1 MSSMKL
7 EPLIKEFPEER
18 AALERLDEVVGRLQH
33 AGTYK
38 ELTLDR
44 LFELSEPSSQRVLV
58 AILGRLC
65 QQGVFER
72 LVRVYSESG
81 AVADFPSLLDVPVA
95 MEDWRTGRQ
104 VRTDDLKLIYTIR
117 P

>member
-7 EPLIKEFPEER
+7 DPLIREFPEER
-18 AALERLDEVVGRLQH
+18 AALERLDELVGRLQR

-44 LFELSEPSSQRVLV
+44 LFELSEPSSQRVLI

-65 QQGVFER
+65 QQGIFER
-72 LVRVYSESG
+72 MVRVYSQNGGVENY
-81 AVADFPSLLDVPVA
+81 PSLLDVPVR
-95 MEDWRTGRQ
+95 MEDWRDGRQ
-104 VRTDDLKLIYTIR
+104 ISTDDLKLIYAIR